1 MFFCPN
7 CERTFSSSRGL
18 SIHCYTCNNDNNYAP
33 LPSSSTTSP
42 RYSTKHHSINKTSIN
57 DILNM
62 SSTKK
67 QKTSNANNST
77 KVNLNNKQSSN
88 NRLTT
93 ALNKTHDNNI
103 IFDNLNYKHT
113 PTLQYKNFELIEQQ
127 KDHQSS
133 QHHFMKTNQLLA
145 QIDLLNIMSQHN
157 CHNAVFDNV
166 MRWAMHWN
174 NNKTYFDKND
184 VYQFQSR
191 NILLNHLSKLYD
203 MQRMKPTQKTIAISD
218 ASNDTVSVTVFDF
231 KQQLLSLLRDKELMN
246 PSNLVLPNLPGET
259 PNINND
265 IISDINDSDWYK
277 CAYNHYNDILGI
289 NHNRIICGIILAIDK
304 THTDAK
310 GKLCLEGVNFTLS
323 IFNTATRRNNYRAW
337 RSLGF
342 INDLNTIYGGNFN
355 TNQNDQF
362 VSICQVLYIC
372 I

>member
-7 CERTFSSSRGL
+7 CQRTFSSSRGL
-18 SIHCYTCNNDNNYAP
+18 SVHYYTCNNDNNFST
-33 LPSSSTTSP
+33 LPSSSSSSSTSQGN
-42 RYSTKHHSINKTSIN
+42 STKHLSTYKTPINN
-57 DILNM
+57 ILQNM

-67 QKTSNANNST
+67 RKTSNTNNSIQD
-77 KVNLNNKQSSN
+77 NFNNKQSSN

-93 ALNKTHDNNI
+93 ASIKTHDNNI
-103 IFDNLNYKHT
+103 TFDNINYEHT
-113 PTLQYKNFELIEQQ
+113 TIHQNSNFELIEQQ
-127 KDHQSS
+127 NDHQST
-133 QHHFMKTNQLLA
+133 QQHFMKTNQLLA

-157 CHNAVFDNV
+157 CHNAVFNNV
-166 MRWAMHWN
+166 MRWAIHWN

-191 NILLNHLSKLYD
+191 NVLMNHLSKLYD
-203 MQRMKPTQKTIAISD
+203 MQRMKPTQKTITISD
-218 ASNDTVSVTVFDF
+218 VSNDTVSVTVFDF

-246 PSNLVLPNLPGET
+246 PSNLLLPNVPGET

-265 IISDINDSDWYK
+265 IISDINDSDWYN

-289 NHNRIICGIILAIDK
+289 NHNRVICGIILAIDK

-323 IFNTATRRNNYRAW
+323 IFNMATRRNNYRAW

-355 TNQNDQF
+355 INQKDQY
-362 VSICQVLYIC
+362 VSIY
-372 I
+372 

>member
-7 CERTFSSSRGL
+7 CQRTFSSSRGL
-18 SIHCYTCNNDNNYAP
+18 SVHYYTCNNDNNFST
-33 LPSSSTTSP
+33 LPSSSSSSSTSQCN
-42 RYSTKHHSINKTSIN
+42 STKHLSTYKTPIHN
-57 DILNM
+57 ILQNM

-67 QKTSNANNST
+67 QKTSNTNNSIQD
-77 KVNLNNKQSSN
+77 NFNNKQSSN

-93 ALNKTHDNNI
+93 ASIKTHDNNI
-103 IFDNLNYKHT
+103 TFDNINYEHT
-113 PTLQYKNFELIEQQ
+113 TIHQNSNFELIEQQ
-127 KDHQSS
+127 NDHQST
-133 QHHFMKTNQLLA
+133 QQHFMKTNQLLA

-157 CHNAVFDNV
+157 CHNAVFNNV
-166 MRWAMHWN
+166 MRWAIHWN

-191 NILLNHLSKLYD
+191 NVLMNHLSKLYD
-203 MQRMKPTQKTIAISD
+203 MQRMKPTQKTITISD
-218 ASNDTVSVTVFDF
+218 VSNDTVSVTVFDF

-246 PSNLVLPNLPGET
+246 PSNLLLPNVPGET

-265 IISDINDSDWYK
+265 IISDINDSDWYN

-289 NHNRIICGIILAIDK
+289 NHNRVICGIILAIDK
-304 THTDAK
+304 THTDVK

-323 IFNTATRRNNYRAW
+323 IFNMATRRNNYRAW

-355 TNQNDQF
+355 INQKDQY
-362 VSICQVLYIC
+362 VSIY
-372 I
+372 